1 MYQIIAHVKPKKD
14 SEHFGKALG
23 AYATIFLDF
32 KEIDG
37 AFVLAKHYIE
47 DEGWEIIELE
57 KEYFI
62 INSIEEMDVD
72 YQQYY
77 EEVFEYG
84 YSLIFNIYNN
94 IEGED
99 NE

>member
-1 MYQIIAHVKPKKD
+1 MYQIIAHAKPKKD
-14 SEHFGKALG
+14 SEHFEKALG
-23 AYATIFLDF
+23 AYATIFIDF

-57 KEYFI
+57 EEYFI
-62 INSIEEMDVD
+62 VNSLDDMADD
-72 YQQYY
+72 YKQYFD
-77 EEVFEYG
+77 EVLEYG
-84 YSLIFNIYNN
+84 YSLIFNTYDS
-94 IEGED
+94 IEDEE

>member
-1 MYQIIAHVKPKKD
+1 MYQIIAHAKPKKD
-14 SEHFGKALG
+14 SEHFKKALG
-23 AYATIFLDF
+23 AYATIFIDF

-57 KEYFI
+57 EEYFI
-62 INSIEEMDVD
+62 INSIEEMADD
-72 YQQYY
+72 YKQYFD
-77 EEVFEYG
+77 EVFEYG
-84 YSLIFNIYNN
+84 YSLIFNTYDT
-94 IEGED
+94 IEEEE